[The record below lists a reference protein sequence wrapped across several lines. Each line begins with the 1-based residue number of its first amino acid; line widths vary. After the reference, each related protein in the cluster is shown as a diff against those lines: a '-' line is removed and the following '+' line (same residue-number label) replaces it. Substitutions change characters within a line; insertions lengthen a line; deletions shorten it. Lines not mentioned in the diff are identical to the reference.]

1 MNTTSLADAVAWTT
15 RVIDARPASPILAGI
30 KLEAID
36 GTLQLST
43 FNFEISARDHIE
55 AGVDEAGSS
64 VVQGKIL
71 ADITKSLP
79 SEKTY
84 LATENSTLI
93 ITSGKAKFTMQL
105 MPESEYPD
113 LPAVP
118 RILGKVDGETFHQAV
133 DQACV
138 AVSREETRPVLTGV
152 YMQFEGDKVVMTSTD
167 RFRLSRA
174 TFTWSP
180 ENPDVSTS
188 TLLRGSLLRDVART
202 LNDSQNVVIDFDED
216 NPSLI
221 AFENAGRISTSQLID
236 GEFPAIDRLF
246 ADEYPIQA
254 VIYKQQLISSI
265 KRVSLVAER
274 NAPIRMAFS
283 DGSVTL
289 SAGVADE
296 NQASDVI
303 DVDFDGEDI
312 TVAFNPGYLIEG
324 LSAIAEPFVRMKMTT
339 AIKPV
344 EFNGQ
349 QEADSDESMD
359 YRYLLVPMR
368 FTLSLIHI

>member
-1 MNTTSLADAVAWTT
+1 MKVEVNTTTCRCG
-15 RVIDARPASPILAGI
+15 RVDHASHRRPTGKPDPAGI

-43 FNFEISARDHIE
+43 FNLNARDHIE

-152 YMQFEGDKVVMTSTD
+152 YMQFEGT
-167 RFRLSRA
+167 R
-174 TFTWSP
+174 
-180 ENPDVSTS
+180 
-188 TLLRGSLLRDVART
+188 
-202 LNDSQNVVIDFDED
+202 
-216 NPSLI
+216 
-221 AFENAGRISTSQLID
+221 
-236 GEFPAIDRLF
+236 
-246 ADEYPIQA
+246 
-254 VIYKQQLISSI
+254 SS
-265 KRVSLVAER
+265 
-274 NAPIRMAFS
+274 
-283 DGSVTL
+283 
-289 SAGVADE
+289 
-296 NQASDVI
+296 
-303 DVDFDGEDI
+303 
-312 TVAFNPGYLIEG
+312 
-324 LSAIAEPFVRMKMTT
+324 
-339 AIKPV
+339 
-344 EFNGQ
+344 
-349 QEADSDESMD
+349 
-359 YRYLLVPMR
+359 
-368 FTLSLIHI
+368 

>member
-1 MNTTSLADAVAWTT
+1 MKVEVNTTSLADAVAWTT

-36 GTLQLST
+36 GTLHLST

-55 AGVDEAGSS
+55 AGVDVAGSS

-254 VIYKQQLISSI
+254 VIDKQQLISSI

-283 DGSVTL
+283 GGSVTL

-368 FTLSLIHI
+368 FTN

>member
-1 MNTTSLADAVAWTT
+1 MKVEVNTTSLADAVAWTT

-254 VIYKQQLISSI
+254 VIDKQQLISSI

-283 DGSVTL
+283 GGSVTL

-312 TVAFNPGYLIEG
+312 TVAFNPGYLLAG

-368 FTLSLIHI
+368 FTN

>member
-1 MNTTSLADAVAWTT
+1 MKVEVNTTSLADAVAWTT

-180 ENPDVSTS
+180 ENPDASTS

-254 VIYKQQLISSI
+254 VIDKQQLISSI

-296 NQASDVI
+296 NQASDII

-368 FTLSLIHI
+368 FTN

>member
-1 MNTTSLADAVAWTT
+1 MKVEVNTTSLADAVAWTT

-180 ENPDVSTS
+180 ENPDASTS

-254 VIYKQQLISSI
+254 VIDKQQLISSI

-324 LSAIAEPFVRMKMTT
+324 LIAIAEPFVRMKMTT

-368 FTLSLIHI
+368 FTN

>member
-1 MNTTSLADAVAWTT
+1 MKVEVITTSLADAVAWTT

-254 VIYKQQLISSI
+254 VIDKQQLISSI

-283 DGSVTL
+283 GGSVTL

-296 NQASDVI
+296 NQASDII

-368 FTLSLIHI
+368 FTN

>member
-1 MNTTSLADAVAWTT
+1 MKVEVNTTSLADAVAWTT

-43 FNFEISARDHIE
+43 FNFEISARNHIE

-118 RILGKVDGETFHQAV
+118 RILGKVDGETVHQAV

-254 VIYKQQLISSI
+254 VIDKQQLISSI

-283 DGSVTL
+283 GGSVTL

-368 FTLSLIHI
+368 FTN

>member
-1 MNTTSLADAVAWTT
+1 MKVEVNTTSLADAVAWTT

-188 TLLRGSLLRDVART
+188 TLLRGSLLRDVARK

-216 NPSLI
+216 NPSII

-254 VIYKQQLISSI
+254 VIDKQQLISSI

-283 DGSVTL
+283 GGSVTL

-368 FTLSLIHI
+368 FTN

>member
-1 MNTTSLADAVAWTT
+1 MKVEVNTTSLADAVAWTT

-43 FNFEISARDHIE
+43 FNFEISARDHIA

-180 ENPDVSTS
+180 ENPDASTS

-254 VIYKQQLISSI
+254 VIDKQQLISSI

-283 DGSVTL
+283 GGSVTL

-368 FTLSLIHI
+368 FTN

>member
-1 MNTTSLADAVAWTT
+1 MKVEVNTTSLADAVAWTT

-118 RILGKVDGETFHQAV
+118 RILGKVDELLEHISDKHRLQGLRRRKNDKSKHF
-133 DQACV
+133 
-138 AVSREETRPVLTGV
+138 PLTGI
-152 YMQFEGDKVVMTSTD
+152 
-167 RFRLSRA
+167 L
-174 TFTWSP
+174 
-180 ENPDVSTS
+180 
-188 TLLRGSLLRDVART
+188 
-202 LNDSQNVVIDFDED
+202 
-216 NPSLI
+216 
-221 AFENAGRISTSQLID
+221 
-236 GEFPAIDRLF
+236 
-246 ADEYPIQA
+246 
-254 VIYKQQLISSI
+254 
-265 KRVSLVAER
+265 
-274 NAPIRMAFS
+274 
-283 DGSVTL
+283 
-289 SAGVADE
+289 
-296 NQASDVI
+296 
-303 DVDFDGEDI
+303 
-312 TVAFNPGYLIEG
+312 
-324 LSAIAEPFVRMKMTT
+324 
-339 AIKPV
+339 
-344 EFNGQ
+344 
-349 QEADSDESMD
+349 
-359 YRYLLVPMR
+359 
-368 FTLSLIHI
+368 

>member
-1 MNTTSLADAVAWTT
+1 MKVEVNTTSLADAVAWTT

-84 LATENSTLI
+84 LATEKSTLI

-254 VIYKQQLISSI
+254 VIDKQQLISSI

-368 FTLSLIHI
+368 FTN